1 MNLKSKK
8 IIPFVIAL
16 VVIVIGFVLLFFN
29 SKPYY
34 ELGNIP
40 EGSEVT
46 YINVV
51 YTNGGFNPDNL
62 IINTNEIVF
71 RNLAEYSIIITS
83 DFGDFIEGVRLNEG
97 ESYYL
102 ELEGI
107 AEYYFQEQ
115 KSGFELVVNVKSL
128 NNE

>member
-1 MNLKSKK
+1 
-8 IIPFVIAL
+8 
-16 VVIVIGFVLLFFN
+16 
-29 SKPYY
+29 
-34 ELGNIP
+34 
-40 EGSEVT
+40 
-46 YINVV
+46 
-51 YTNGGFNPDNL
+51 
-62 IINTNEIVF
+62 
-71 RNLAEYSIIITS
+71 LAEYSIIITS
-83 DFGDFIEGVRLNEG
+83 DFGDFVEGVRLNEG